1 MADVGAGVVDFWI
14 DGYEFLK
21 RESNEASRGICGYSK
36 ASDRSWSFA
45 VPLSIGCAEG
55 FPIWS
60 AISAIEGN
68 AEGADVDAMLMGD
81 LCLPEKFV
89 QEVKD
94 SVS

>member
-1 MADVGAGVVDFWI
+1 MADVGVGVVELCA

-21 RESNEASRGICGYSK
+21 RESNEASRGICGYSR
-36 ASDRSWSFA
+36 ASGKSWSSA

-55 FPIWS
+55 LPIWS
-60 AISAIEGN
+60 AIPAMEGN
-68 AEGADVDAMLMGD
+68 EVGADDDGLLTRE

-89 QEVKD
+89 QERKD